1 MITHLKIA
9 DKNISHFMIF
19 VHHSRIKYIN
29 NVKWLTKIINIADI
43 LVSHFL
49 LVIITLDDE

>member
-1 MITHLKIA
+1 MITHSKIA